1 MYVFRGEHKQR
12 LSLPAEADPQAVEA
26 VDHITQAVVLSGTED
41 PAEKKHPIGTEAESG
56 EHSGKGIPT
65 YMRVPLKGLNEK
77 KIRISEYIRETEWI
91 VNLQKERLTND
102 VR

>member
-1 MYVFRGEHKQR
+1 
-12 LSLPAEADPQAVEA
+12 
-26 VDHITQAVVLSGTED
+26 
-41 PAEKKHPIGTEAESG
+41 
-56 EHSGKGIPT
+56 
-65 YMRVPLKGLNEK
+65 MRVPLKGLNEK